1 MTKTAAL
8 IAFSTIV
15 IGLGVPALCLYSSV
29 YYGFSY
35 VAAGITAIGAL
46 IIAGSIG
53 IVGIVLGP
61 LGQLSEGPSASER
74 QKLSMMRA
82 HQRATLEELDDLV
95 SILEEIRDLLRAV
108 EE

>member
-8 IAFSTIV
+8 IALSTIA
-15 IGLGVPALCLYSSV
+15 IGLGVPALCLYVSV
-29 YYGFSY
+29 FYGFSY
-35 VAAGITAIGAL
+35 IVAGIIAVVGLIFAGAIGFFG
-46 IIAGSIG
+46 IIS
-53 IVGIVLGP
+53 GP
-61 LGQLSEGPSASER
+61 LGERSEGLSASER

-95 SILEEIRDLLRAV
+95 SILEEIRDVLRAV